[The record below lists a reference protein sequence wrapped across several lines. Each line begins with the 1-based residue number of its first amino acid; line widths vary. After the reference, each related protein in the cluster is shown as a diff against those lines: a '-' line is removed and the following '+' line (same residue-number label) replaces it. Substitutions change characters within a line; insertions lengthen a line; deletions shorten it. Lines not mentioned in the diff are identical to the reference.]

1 MSNTYQIY
9 LISDSTGET
18 LDRIFL
24 ALKAQFKNIEYK
36 VHSYSF
42 TRTENQ
48 ILKILNNAKKNDNSV
63 ILYTIVDNNLAKYLA
78 NVSDEKKIPC
88 FGVLGNL
95 ILNFSKIL
103 NQKASHEPSGQ
114 HALNDEYYER
124 IEAIQFTM
132 NHDDGNLTEEIEK
145 SDIVLVGVSRTSKTP
160 TSIYLANKGF
170 KTSNIP
176 LINENSL
183 PKKLKDNPQ
192 LTCVIGL
199 NTEPERLA
207 DIRKNRMNSLKE
219 TENKGY
225 VNLDNIKNEIMEA
238 KKTFQKYKWPS
249 IDVTRKSV
257 EETAA
262 SIIKI
267 HEIYLIMLNKIILAS
282 KSKVR
287 KEILDKNK
295 IPNEVKSSNVDEAPV
310 KKSLIKEKAKPEI
323 ISKNLAEL
331 KANKVSLTQENQMV
345 LGADSVIDLE
355 GELISKPKNREEAL
369 VILKKL
375 NGKKHHLIS
384 SVCIS
389 KNGSMIWNYTDKASL
404 TMKNLSEED
413 LKIYLSK
420 IGDEALYSYNVY
432 QIEGEGRSLFLNIEG
447 DEDTIMGLPVKKIKE
462 YLETAK

>member
-24 ALKAQFKNIEYK
+24 ALKAQFKNIEYR

-48 ILKILNNAKKNDNSV
+48 ILKILEDAKKNENSV

-78 NVSDEKKIPC
+78 NVSEEKKIPC

-132 NHDDGNLTEEIEK
+132 NHDDGNLINEIEQ
-145 SDIVLVGVSRTSKTP
+145 SDIILVGVSRTSKTP
-160 TSIYLANKGF
+160 TAIYLANKGF

-176 LINENSL
+176 LVNENSL
-183 PKKLKDNPQ
+183 PIKLKENPQ
-192 LTCVIGL
+192 LTCVVGL
-199 NTEPERLA
+199 NTEPERLV
-207 DIRKNRMNSLKE
+207 DLRKNRMNSLKE
-219 TENKGY
+219 TENKIY
-225 VNLDNIKNEIMEA
+225 TNIENIKKEIADA

-267 HEIYLIMLNKIILAS
+267 HEIYKDN
-282 KSKVR
+282 
-287 KEILDKNK
+287 
-295 IPNEVKSSNVDEAPV
+295 VK
-310 KKSLIKEKAKPEI
+310 
-323 ISKNLAEL
+323 
-331 KANKVSLTQENQMV
+331 
-345 LGADSVIDLE
+345 
-355 GELISKPKNREEAL
+355 
-369 VILKKL
+369 
-375 NGKKHHLIS
+375 
-384 SVCIS
+384 
-389 KNGSMIWNYTDKASL
+389 
-404 TMKNLSEED
+404 
-413 LKIYLSK
+413 
-420 IGDEALYSYNVY
+420 
-432 QIEGEGRSLFLNIEG
+432 
-447 DEDTIMGLPVKKIKE
+447 
-462 YLETAK
+462 

>member
-48 ILKILNNAKKNDNSV
+48 ILKILEDAKKNDNSV

-78 NVSDEKKIPC
+78 NVSDDKKIPC

-114 HALNDEYYER
+114 HVLNEEYYER

-132 NHDDGNLTEEIEK
+132 NHDDGNLPNEIEK
-145 SDIVLVGVSRTSKTP
+145 SDIILVGVSRTSKTP

-176 LINENSL
+176 LVNENSL
-183 PKKLKDNPQ
+183 PEKLRFNPQ
-192 LTCVIGL
+192 ITCVIGL
-199 NTEPERLA
+199 NTEPERLV
-207 DIRKNRMNSLKE
+207 DIRKNRMNSLRE
-219 TENKGY
+219 TENKNY
-225 VNLDNIKNEIMEA
+225 TDIENIRKEILDA
-238 KKTFQKYKWPS
+238 KKTFKKYNWPS
-249 IDVTRKSV
+249 VDVTRKSV

-267 HEIYLIMLNKIILAS
+267 HEIYLN
-282 KSKVR
+282 
-287 KEILDKNK
+287 N
-295 IPNEVKSSNVDEAPV
+295 
-310 KKSLIKEKAKPEI
+310 AK
-323 ISKNLAEL
+323 
-331 KANKVSLTQENQMV
+331 
-345 LGADSVIDLE
+345 
-355 GELISKPKNREEAL
+355 
-369 VILKKL
+369 
-375 NGKKHHLIS
+375 
-384 SVCIS
+384 
-389 KNGSMIWNYTDKASL
+389 
-404 TMKNLSEED
+404 
-413 LKIYLSK
+413 
-420 IGDEALYSYNVY
+420 
-432 QIEGEGRSLFLNIEG
+432 
-447 DEDTIMGLPVKKIKE
+447 
-462 YLETAK
+462 

>member
-24 ALKAQFKNIEYK
+24 ALKAQFKNIDYK

-48 ILKILNNAKKNDNSV
+48 ILKILEDAKKNENSV

-114 HALNDEYYER
+114 HVLNEEYYDR

-132 NHDDGNLTEEIEK
+132 NHDDGNLVNEIEQ
-145 SDIVLVGVSRTSKTP
+145 SDIILVGVSRTSKTP
-160 TSIYLANKGF
+160 TAIYLANKGF

-176 LINENSL
+176 LVNENSL
-183 PKKLKDNPQ
+183 PIKLKENPQ
-192 LTCVIGL
+192 LTCVVGL

-207 DIRKNRMNSLKE
+207 DLRKNRMNSLKE
-219 TENKGY
+219 TENKSY
-225 VNLDNIKNEIMEA
+225 TNIENIKKEIIDA

-267 HEIYLIMLNKIILAS
+267 HEIYLN
-282 KSKVR
+282 
-287 KEILDKNK
+287 N
-295 IPNEVKSSNVDEAPV
+295 VK
-310 KKSLIKEKAKPEI
+310 
-323 ISKNLAEL
+323 
-331 KANKVSLTQENQMV
+331 
-345 LGADSVIDLE
+345 
-355 GELISKPKNREEAL
+355 
-369 VILKKL
+369 
-375 NGKKHHLIS
+375 
-384 SVCIS
+384 
-389 KNGSMIWNYTDKASL
+389 
-404 TMKNLSEED
+404 
-413 LKIYLSK
+413 
-420 IGDEALYSYNVY
+420 
-432 QIEGEGRSLFLNIEG
+432 
-447 DEDTIMGLPVKKIKE
+447 
-462 YLETAK
+462 

>member
-24 ALKAQFKNIEYK
+24 ALKAQFKNIDYK

-48 ILKILNNAKKNDNSV
+48 ILKILEEAKKKENSV

-78 NVSDEKKIPC
+78 NESDKKKIPC

-132 NHDDGNLTEEIEK
+132 NHDDGNLINEIEQ
-145 SDIVLVGVSRTSKTP
+145 SDIILVGVSRTSKTP
-160 TSIYLANKGF
+160 TAIYLANKGF

-176 LINENSL
+176 LVNENSL
-183 PKKLKDNPQ
+183 PIKLKENPQ
-192 LTCVIGL
+192 LTCVVGL
-199 NTEPERLA
+199 NTEPERLV
-207 DIRKNRMNSLKE
+207 DLRKNRMNSLKE
-219 TENKGY
+219 TENKTY
-225 VNLDNIKNEIMEA
+225 TNIENIKKEIADA
-238 KKTFQKYKWPS
+238 KKTFQKYRWPS

-267 HEIYLIMLNKIILAS
+267 HEIYKDN
-282 KSKVR
+282 
-287 KEILDKNK
+287 
-295 IPNEVKSSNVDEAPV
+295 VK
-310 KKSLIKEKAKPEI
+310 
-323 ISKNLAEL
+323 
-331 KANKVSLTQENQMV
+331 
-345 LGADSVIDLE
+345 
-355 GELISKPKNREEAL
+355 
-369 VILKKL
+369 
-375 NGKKHHLIS
+375 
-384 SVCIS
+384 
-389 KNGSMIWNYTDKASL
+389 
-404 TMKNLSEED
+404 
-413 LKIYLSK
+413 
-420 IGDEALYSYNVY
+420 
-432 QIEGEGRSLFLNIEG
+432 
-447 DEDTIMGLPVKKIKE
+447 
-462 YLETAK
+462 